1 MGKRKSSNFHKNN
14 LIHMDRFCSFAPKHG
29 ELLSCCVLTAT
40 KLLFWSLPS
49 SAAKPLAK
57 LEAVPSC
64 TGIVRQR

>member
-1 MGKRKSSNFHKNN
+1 MGKRKSSNFHKN

-29 ELLSCCVLTAT
+29 ELLLTAT